1 MRQAIQ
7 LKINN
12 DLKSLL
18 RPVICILLVL
28 VMAAPASIAQR
39 AMEKLNRALIAVPAG
54 AGKAFLSWRCL
65 AADPENLSFN
75 LYRQEK
81 GAKKIKI
88 NASPIATVT
97 SFQDSGLDSTK
108 EYAYSLTMLSNSKES
123 ETISS
128 FVFAAHAKR
137 FLSIPLQTPAG
148 YSPNDASVGD
158 LDGDGSY
165 EIILH
170 QTGRG
175 RDNASAGLTDPPI
188 FQAYKLDGTLLWTIN
203 LGKNIREGAHYTQFM
218 VYDLDGDGMA
228 EVCMKTAD
236 GSIDGLGKPIG
247 DSSKDYRNKDGKI
260 LDGPEYFTVFNGR
273 TGAALATAPYLP
285 ARGDIGAWGGRG
297 GNGGNDRSGNRVD
310 RFTACVAYLDGV
322 LPSVVMCRGY
332 YGRTVLAAW
341 DWRGGKLSSR
351 WVFDSENGA
360 NPFSG
365 MGNHNLSVAD
375 VDADGKDEII
385 FGSMC
390 VDDNGKGLYSTGLRH
405 GDAIHVS
412 DLDLSN
418 PGLEVY
424 GVHEIED
431 NTKGAGAAMYD
442 AKTGKILWTS
452 DMDKDVGRGVAADI
466 DPNYPGAEA
475 WGGSEGLKSAKGENI
490 GPSPRSVNF
499 IIQWDGEPLYELL
512 NGTSIEQWD
521 YQNKQ
526 LIKLLDAREYGCV
539 SNNGSKA
546 NPVLS
551 ADLLGDWREEVIY
564 RSADN
569 KELRIFSTN
578 LPTTHKFYSLMQ
590 DPQYRLSVAWQN
602 VGYNQPPHTGFFMGH
617 GMQQPPKPDA
627 VEVKSQNSKVKK

>member
-1 MRQAIQ
+1 MKKRRG
-7 LKINN
+7 LF
-12 DLKSLL
+12 DPSS
-18 RPVICILLVL
+18 LVL
-28 VMAAPASIAQR
+28 VLIIVCANQVVIAQR
-39 AMEKLNRALIAVPAG
+39 VMEKLNRALVVLPVA
-54 AGKAFLSWRCL
+54 AGKSFVSWRSL
-65 AADPENLSFN
+65 ATDPESLAFN

-81 GAKKIKI
+81 GAKKVKC
-88 NASPIATVT
+88 NLSPIIWVT
-97 SFQDSGLDSTK
+97 NFQDNGLDSSKT
-108 EYAYSLTMLSNSKES
+108 YSYSLTALNNGVES
-123 ETISS
+123 EPIGS
-128 FVFAAHAKR
+128 FEFASNAKR
-137 FLSIPLQTPAG
+137 YLSIPLQTPAG
-148 YSPNDASVGD
+148 YTPNDASVGD
-158 LDGDGSY
+158 LDGDGGY

-170 QTGRG
+170 QTSGG
-175 RDNASAGLTDPPI
+175 RDNASAGFTDPPI
-188 FQAYKLDGTLLWTIN
+188 FQAYKMDGSLLWTIN

-218 VYDLDGDGMA
+218 VFDLDGDGIA

-236 GSIDGLGKPIG
+236 GTVDGLGKTIG
-247 DSSKDYRNKDGKI
+247 DASKDYRNKDGKI
-260 LDGPEYFTVFNGR
+260 LDGPEYFTVFDGR

-285 ARGDIGAWGGRG
+285 ARGDISAWGGRG
-297 GNGGNDRSGNRVD
+297 GNGGNDRNGNRVD

-341 DWRGGKLSSR
+341 DWRAGKLSSR

-375 VDADGKDEII
+375 VDSDGKDEII

-412 DLDLSN
+412 DLDLTN

-452 DMDKDVGRGVAADI
+452 EMDQDVGRGVAADI

-475 WGGSEGLKSAKGENI
+475 WGGSEGLKSANGERI
-490 GPSPRSVNF
+490 GASPRSVNF
-499 IIQWDGEPLYELL
+499 IIQWDGEPIYELL
-512 NGTSIEQWD
+512 NGTNIERWD

-526 LIKLLDAREYGCV
+526 LVKLLDAREYGCV
-539 SNNGSKA
+539 SNNGTKA

-569 KELRIFSTN
+569 QELRIFSTII
-578 LPTTHKFYSLMQ
+578 PTKHRFYCLMQ

-602 VGYNQPPHTGFFMGH
+602 VGYNQPPHTGFYMGH
-617 GMQQPPKPDA
+617 GMGKPPKPNA
-627 VEVKSQNSKVKK
+627 VDIKK

>member
-1 MRQAIQ
+1 MSQRIHHSV
-7 LKINN
+7 NN
-12 DLKSLL
+12 NPKSLVL
-18 RPVICILLVL
+18 PVICLLLVL
-28 VMAAPASIAQR
+28 ALHTRVAIAQR
-39 AMEKLNRALIAVPAG
+39 VMEKLNRALVAVPDG

-65 AADPENLSFN
+65 ATDPENLSFN

-88 NASPIATVT
+88 NASPINSVT
-97 SFQDSGLDSTK
+97 SFLDSGLDSIK
-108 EYAYSLTMLSNSKES
+108 EYAYSITLLSNGKES
-123 ETISS
+123 EPVSK
-128 FVFAAHAKR
+128 FVFAANAQR
-137 FLSIPLQTPAG
+137 YLSIPLQTPAG

-158 LDGDGSY
+158 LDGDGGY

-175 RDNASAGLTDPPI
+175 RDNASAGFSDAPI
-188 FQAYKLDGTLLWTIN
+188 FQAYHLDGTLLWTIN

-218 VYDLDGDGMA
+218 VYDLDGDGIA

-236 GSIDGLGKPIG
+236 GTIDGLGKPIG

-260 LDGPEYFTVFNGR
+260 LDGPEYFTVFDGK

-385 FGSMC
+385 FGAMC

-424 GVHEIED
+424 GVHEIEEH
-431 NTKGAGAAMYD
+431 TKGAGAAMYD

-452 DMDKDVGRGVAADI
+452 EMDQDVGRGVAADI
-466 DPNYPGAEA
+466 DPTYPGAEA
-475 WGGSEGLKSAKGENI
+475 WGGSEGLKSAKGERI
-490 GPSPRSVNF
+490 GVAPRSVNF
-499 IIQWDGEPLYELL
+499 IIQWDGEPIYELL
-512 NGTSIEQWD
+512 NGTSIEKWD
-521 YQNKQ
+521 YNSKQ
-526 LIKLLDAREYGCV
+526 LVRMLDARTYGCV
-539 SNNGSKA
+539 SNNGTKS

-578 LPTTHKFYSLMQ
+578 LPTTRKFYSLMQ

-602 VGYNQPPHTGFFMGH
+602 VGYNQPPHTSFFMGH
-617 GMQQPPKPDA
+617 EMQQPPKPNA
-627 VEVKSQNSKVKK
+627 VEAKSLHSKVKK

>member
-1 MRQAIQ
+1 
-7 LKINN
+7 
-12 DLKSLL
+12 
-18 RPVICILLVL
+18 
-28 VMAAPASIAQR
+28 
-39 AMEKLNRALIAVPAG
+39 
-54 AGKAFLSWRCL
+54 
-65 AADPENLSFN
+65 
-75 LYRQEK
+75 
-81 GAKKIKI
+81 
-88 NASPIATVT
+88 
-97 SFQDSGLDSTK
+97 
-108 EYAYSLTMLSNSKES
+108 
-123 ETISS
+123 
-128 FVFAAHAKR
+128 
-137 FLSIPLQTPAG
+137 LSIPLQTPAG

-158 LDGDGSY
+158 LDGDGGY

-175 RDNASAGLTDPPI
+175 RDNASAGFSDAPI
-188 FQAYKLDGTLLWTIN
+188 FQAYHLDGTLLWTIN

-218 VYDLDGDGMA
+218 VYDLDGDGIA

-260 LDGPEYFTVFNGR
+260 LDGPEYFTVFDGK

-285 ARGDIGAWGGRG
+285 ARGDISAWGGRG

-385 FGSMC
+385 FGAMC

-424 GVHEIED
+424 GVHEIEE

-452 DMDKDVGRGVAADI
+452 EMDQDVGRGVAADI
-466 DPNYPGAEA
+466 DPTYPGAEA
-475 WGGSEGLKSAKGENI
+475 WGGSEGLKSAKGERI
-490 GPSPRSVNF
+490 GAAPRSVNF
-499 IIQWDGEPLYELL
+499 IIQWDGEPMYELL
-512 NGTSIEQWD
+512 NGTSIERWD
-521 YQNKQ
+521 YNSKQ
-526 LIKLLDAREYGCV
+526 LVRMLDARNYGCV
-539 SNNGSKA
+539 SNNGTKS

-578 LPTTHKFYSLMQ
+578 LPTTRKFYSLMQ

-602 VGYNQPPHTGFFMGH
+602 VGYNQPPHTSFFMGH
-617 GMQQPPKPDA
+617 EMQQPPTPNA
-627 VEVKSQNSKVKK
+627 VEAKSQHSKLKK

>member
-1 MRQAIQ
+1 MIKNYQPTVKKNAKK
-7 LKINN
+7 LV
-12 DLKSLL
+12 LPALL
-18 RPVICILLVL
+18 LLVSL
-28 VMAAPASIAQR
+28 VIFAQATIAQR
-39 AMEKLNRALIAVPAG
+39 VMEKLNRALVAVPDVN
-54 AGKAFLSWRCL
+54 GKAFLSWRSL
-65 AADPENLSFN
+65 AADNEKLSFN

-88 NASPIATVT
+88 NASPIISTT
-97 SFQDSGLDSTK
+97 SFHDSGLDSTK
-108 EYAYSLTMLSNSKES
+108 EYTYSITMLNNGKES
-123 ETISS
+123 ETAST
-128 FVFAAHAKR
+128 FVFAANAKR
-137 FLSIPLQTPAG
+137 FLSIPLQTPTG
-148 YSPNDASVGD
+148 YTPNDASVGD
-158 LDGDGSY
+158 LDGDGGY

-175 RDNASAGLTDPPI
+175 RDNASAGITDPPI

-218 VYDLDGDGMA
+218 VYDLDGDGIA

-236 GSIDGLGKPIG
+236 GTIDGLGKIIG

-260 LDGPEYFTVFNGR
+260 LDGPEFFTVFDGR
-273 TGAALATAPYLP
+273 SGAALATAPYLP
-285 ARGDIGAWGGRG
+285 ARGGIGAWGGRG

-385 FGSMC
+385 FGAMC
-390 VDDNGKGLYSTGLRH
+390 VDDNGKGLYTTGLRH

-412 DLDLSN
+412 DLDLNN

-431 NTKGAGAAMYD
+431 NTKGAGTALYD
-442 AKTGKILWTS
+442 AKTGKILWTG

-466 DPNYPGAEA
+466 DPTYPGAEA
-475 WGGSEGLKSAKGENI
+475 WGGSEGLKSAKGESI
-490 GPSPRSVNF
+490 GAAPRSVNF

-512 NGTSIEQWD
+512 NGTSIEKWD

-526 LIKLLDAREYGCV
+526 LVKMLDARDYGCV
-539 SNNGSKA
+539 SNNGTKS

-564 RSADN
+564 RTADN

-578 LPTTHKFYSLMQ
+578 IPTTRKMYSLMQ

-602 VGYNQPPHTGFFMGH
+602 VGYNQPPHTSFYMGD
-617 GMQQPPKPDA
+617 GMQQPPRPNT
-627 VEVKSQNSKVKK
+627 VEVKSQKSKVKK

>member
-12 DLKSLL
+12 NLKSLL

-39 AMEKLNRALIAVPAG
+39 AMEKLNRALMAVPAG
-54 AGKAFLSWRCL
+54 AGKAFLSWRSL

-128 FVFAAHAKR
+128 FVFAANAKR

-158 LDGDGSY
+158 LDGDGGY

-218 VYDLDGDGMA
+218 VYDLDGDGIA

-260 LDGPEYFTVFNGR
+260 LDGPEYFTVFDGR

-452 DMDKDVGRGVAADI
+452 DVDKDVGRGVAADI

-526 LIKLLDAREYGCV
+526 LIKLFDAREYGCV

-578 LPTTHKFYSLMQ
+578 LPTTRKFYSLMQ

-602 VGYNQPPHTGFFMGH
+602 VGYNQPPHTSFFMGD
-617 GMQQPPKPDA
+617 GMKNPPKPHA
-627 VEVKSQNSKVKK
+627 VEVNKKK

>member
-1 MRQAIQ
+1 MSQYIHHSV
-7 LKINN
+7 KNN
-12 DLKSLL
+12 TKSLVL
-18 RPVICILLVL
+18 PVIFLLLVL
-28 VMAAPASIAQR
+28 ALNTRVTIAQR
-39 AMEKLNRALIAVPAG
+39 VMEKLNRALVAVPDG

-88 NASPIATVT
+88 NASPIVSVT
-97 SFQDSGLDSTK
+97 SFLDSGLDSTK
-108 EYAYSLTMLSNSKES
+108 EYAYSITMLSNGKES
-123 ETISS
+123 ETVSS
-128 FVFAAHAKR
+128 FVFAANAKR
-137 FLSIPLQTPAG
+137 YLSIPLQTPAG

-158 LDGDGSY
+158 LDGDGGY

-175 RDNASAGLTDPPI
+175 RDNASAGFSDAPI

-218 VYDLDGDGMA
+218 VFDLDGDGIA

-236 GSIDGLGKPIG
+236 GTIDGLGKPIG

-260 LDGPEYFTVFNGR
+260 LDGPEFFTVFDGR
-273 TGAALATAPYLP
+273 TGAALATVPYLP

-297 GNGGNDRSGNRVD
+297 GNGGNDKSGNRVD

-390 VDDNGKGLYSTGLRH
+390 VDDNGKGLYTTGLRH

-412 DLDLSN
+412 DLDPAN

-431 NTKGAGAAMYD
+431 NTKGAGTAMYD
-442 AKTGKILWTS
+442 AKSGKILWTS

-466 DPNYPGAEA
+466 DPTYPGAEA
-475 WGGSEGLKSAKGENI
+475 WGGSEGLKSAKGESI
-490 GPSPRSVNF
+490 GASPRSVNF

-512 NGTSIEQWD
+512 NGTSIEKWD

-526 LIKLLDAREYGCV
+526 LVKILDAREYGCV
-539 SNNGSKA
+539 SNNGSKS

-551 ADLLGDWREEVIY
+551 GDILGDWREEVIY

-602 VGYNQPPHTGFFMGH
+602 VGYNQPPHTSFFMGD
-617 GMQQPPKPDA
+617 GMKNPPKPHA
-627 VEVKSQNSKVKK
+627 VEVNKKK

>member
-1 MRQAIQ
+1 M
-7 LKINN
+7 
-12 DLKSLL
+12 
-18 RPVICILLVL
+18 PVICLLLVL
-28 VMAAPASIAQR
+28 VQNTQVAIAQR
-39 AMEKLNRALIAVPAG
+39 VMEKLNRALVAVPDG

-88 NASPIATVT
+88 NASPIVSVT
-97 SFQDSGLDSTK
+97 SFLDSGLDSTK
-108 EYAYSLTMLSNSKES
+108 EYDYSITMISNGKES
-123 ETISS
+123 EPVSK
-128 FVFAAHAKR
+128 FVFAANAQR
-137 FLSIPLQTPAG
+137 YLSIPLQTPSG

-158 LDGDGSY
+158 LDGDGGY

-175 RDNASAGLTDPPI
+175 RDNASAGFSDAPI

-218 VYDLDGDGMA
+218 VYDLDGDGIA

-236 GSIDGLGKPIG
+236 GTIDGLGKPIG

-260 LDGPEYFTVFNGR
+260 LDGPEFFTVFDGR

-310 RFTACVAYLDGV
+310 RFTACVAYLDGA

-442 AKTGKILWTS
+442 AKSGKILWTS
-452 DMDKDVGRGVAADI
+452 EMDQDVGRGVAADI
-466 DPNYPGAEA
+466 DPTYPGAEA
-475 WGGSEGLKSAKGENI
+475 WGGSEGLKSAKGERI
-490 GPSPRSVNF
+490 GAAPRSVNF

-512 NGTSIEQWD
+512 NGTSIEKWD

-526 LIKLLDAREYGCV
+526 LVKMLDAREYGCV
-539 SNNGSKA
+539 SNNGSKS

-551 ADLLGDWREEVIY
+551 ADVLGDWREEVIY

-578 LPTTHKFYSLMQ
+578 LPTTRKFYSLMQ

-602 VGYNQPPHTGFFMGH
+602 VGYNQPPHTSFFMGD
-617 GMQQPPKPDA
+617 GMKNPPKPNI
-627 VEVKSQNSKVKK
+627 VEINKKK

>member
-1 MRQAIQ
+1 MNQYIHPTV
-7 LKINN
+7 KKNN
-12 DLKSLL
+12 KSLVL
-18 RPVICILLVL
+18 PVICLLLVF
-28 VMAAPASIAQR
+28 VITIPVTIAQR
-39 AMEKLNRALIAVPAG
+39 VMEKLNRALVAVPDG
-54 AGKAFLSWRCL
+54 AGKAYLSWRSL
-65 AADPENLSFN
+65 AADPEKLSFN

-88 NASPIATVT
+88 NASPIASVT
-97 SFQDSGLDSTK
+97 SFLDSGLDSTK
-108 EYAYSLTMLSNSKES
+108 EYTYSITMISNGKES
-123 ETISS
+123 ESVSS
-128 FVFAAHAKR
+128 FVFAANAKR
-137 FLSIPLQTPAG
+137 FLSIPLQTPTG

-158 LDGDGSY
+158 LDGDGGY

-175 RDNASAGLTDPPI
+175 RDNASAGFSDAPI
-188 FQAYKLDGTLLWTIN
+188 FQAYHLDGTLLWTIN

-218 VYDLDGDGMA
+218 VYDLDGDGIA

-260 LDGPEYFTVFNGR
+260 LDGPEYFTVFDGK

-285 ARGDIGAWGGRG
+285 ARGDIGGWGGRG

-424 GVHEIED
+424 GVHEIEE

-452 DMDKDVGRGVAADI
+452 EMDQDVGRGVAADI
-466 DPNYPGAEA
+466 DPTYPGAEA
-475 WGGSEGLKSAKGENI
+475 WGGSEGLKSAKGERI
-490 GPSPRSVNF
+490 GAAPRSVNF
-499 IIQWDGEPLYELL
+499 IIQWDGEPMYELL
-512 NGTSIEQWD
+512 NGTSIEKWD

-526 LIKLLDAREYGCV
+526 LVRMLDARVYGCV
-539 SNNGSKA
+539 SNNGTKS

-551 ADLLGDWREEVIY
+551 ADLFGDWREEVIY

-617 GMQQPPKPDA
+617 GMQQPPKPNA
-627 VEVKSQNSKVKK
+627 VEAKNQHSKVKK

>member
-1 MRQAIQ
+1 MSHHIHHTV
-7 LKINN
+7 KNIT
-12 DLKSLL
+12 KSIVL
-18 RPVICILLVL
+18 PVICLLLVL
-28 VMAAPASIAQR
+28 VQNTQVAIAQR
-39 AMEKLNRALIAVPAG
+39 VMEKLNRALVAVPDG

-88 NASPIATVT
+88 NASPIVSVT
-97 SFQDSGLDSTK
+97 SFLDSGLDSTK
-108 EYAYSLTMLSNSKES
+108 EYDYSITMISNGKES
-123 ETISS
+123 EPVSK
-128 FVFAAHAKR
+128 FVFAANAQR
-137 FLSIPLQTPAG
+137 YLSIPLQTPSG

-158 LDGDGSY
+158 LDGDGGY

-175 RDNASAGLTDPPI
+175 RDNASAGFSDAPI

-218 VYDLDGDGMA
+218 VYDLDGDGIA

-236 GSIDGLGKPIG
+236 GTIDGLGKPIG

-260 LDGPEYFTVFNGR
+260 LDGPEFFTVFDGR

-310 RFTACVAYLDGV
+310 RFTACVAYLDGA

-442 AKTGKILWTS
+442 AKSGKILWTS
-452 DMDKDVGRGVAADI
+452 EMDQDVGRGVAADI
-466 DPNYPGAEA
+466 DPTYPGAEA
-475 WGGSEGLKSAKGENI
+475 WGGSEGLKSAKGERI
-490 GPSPRSVNF
+490 GAAPRSVNF

-512 NGTSIEQWD
+512 NGTSIEKWD

-526 LIKLLDAREYGCV
+526 LVKMLDAREYGCV
-539 SNNGSKA
+539 SNNGSKS

-551 ADLLGDWREEVIY
+551 ADVLGDWREEVIY

-578 LPTTHKFYSLMQ
+578 LPTTRKFYSLMQ

-602 VGYNQPPHTGFFMGH
+602 VGYNQPPHTSFFMGD
-617 GMQQPPKPDA
+617 GMKNPPKPNI
-627 VEVKSQNSKVKK
+627 VEINKKK

>member
-1 MRQAIQ
+1 MSQHLQSSVVNKTKSIV
-7 LKINN
+7 LTVF
-12 DLKSLL
+12 SLL
-18 RPVICILLVL
+18 LVFAIS
-28 VMAAPASIAQR
+28 VQVTIAQR
-39 AMEKLNRALIAVPAG
+39 VMEKLNRALVAVPDG
-54 AGKAFLSWRCL
+54 AGKAFLSWRSL

-88 NASPIATVT
+88 NASPIVSVT
-97 SFQDSGLDSTK
+97 SFLDSGLDSTK
-108 EYAYSLTMLSNSKES
+108 EYAYNITLLSNGKES
-123 ETISS
+123 ETVSS
-128 FVFAAHAKR
+128 FVFAANAKR
-137 FLSIPLQTPAG
+137 FLSIPLQTPTG

-158 LDGDGSY
+158 LDGDGGY

-188 FQAYKLDGTLLWTIN
+188 FQAYKLDGTLIWTIN

-218 VYDLDGDGMA
+218 VYDLDGDGIA

-236 GSIDGLGKPIG
+236 GTIDGLGKPIG

-260 LDGPEYFTVFNGR
+260 LDGPEFFTVFDGR
-273 TGAALATAPYLP
+273 NGAALATVPYLP

-297 GNGGNDRSGNRVD
+297 GNGGNDKSGNRVD

-385 FGSMC
+385 FGAMC
-390 VDDNGKGLYSTGLRH
+390 VDDNGMGLYSTGLRH

-424 GVHEIED
+424 GVHEIEE

-452 DMDKDVGRGVAADI
+452 EMDQDVGRGVAADI
-466 DPNYPGAEA
+466 DPTYPGAEA
-475 WGGSEGLKSAKGENI
+475 WGGSEGLKSAKGDRI
-490 GPSPRSVNF
+490 GAAPRSVNF

-512 NGTSIEQWD
+512 NGTSIEKWD

-526 LIKLLDAREYGCV
+526 LVKMLDAREYGCV
-539 SNNGSKA
+539 SNNGSKS

-551 ADLLGDWREEVIY
+551 ADILGDWREEVIY
-564 RSADN
+564 RSVDN

-578 LPTTHKFYSLMQ
+578 LPTTRKFYSLMQ

-602 VGYNQPPHTGFFMGH
+602 VGYNQPPHTGFFMGD
-617 GMQQPPKPDA
+617 GMKQPPKPDA
-627 VEVKSQNSKVKK
+627 MEVKSQKSKVKK

>member
-1 MRQAIQ
+1 MSQHIHPTV
-7 LKINN
+7 KNN
-12 DLKSLL
+12 TKSLVL
-18 RPVICILLVL
+18 PVICLLLVL
-28 VMAAPASIAQR
+28 ALNTRVTIAQR
-39 AMEKLNRALIAVPAG
+39 VMEKLNRALVAIPDG

-65 AADPENLSFN
+65 AADSENLSFN

-88 NASPIATVT
+88 NASPIVSVT
-97 SFQDSGLDSTK
+97 SFLDSGLDSTK
-108 EYAYSLTMLSNSKES
+108 EYAYSITMINNGKES
-123 ETISS
+123 ETVAS
-128 FVFAAHAKR
+128 FVFAANAKI
-137 FLSIPLQTPAG
+137 FLSIPLQTPTG

-158 LDGDGSY
+158 LDGDGGY

-175 RDNASAGLTDPPI
+175 RDNASAGFSDAPI

-218 VYDLDGDGMA
+218 VYDLDGDGIA

-236 GSIDGLGKPIG
+236 GTIDGLGKPIG

-260 LDGPEYFTVFNGR
+260 LDGLEFFTVFDGR
-273 TGAALATAPYLP
+273 TGAALATVPYLP

-297 GNGGNDRSGNRVD
+297 GNGGNDKSGNRVD

-385 FGSMC
+385 FGAMC

-424 GVHEIED
+424 GVHEIEE

-466 DPNYPGAEA
+466 DPTYPGAEA
-475 WGGSEGLKSAKGENI
+475 WGGSEGLKSAKGESI
-490 GPSPRSVNF
+490 GASPRSVNF

-512 NGTSIEQWD
+512 NGTSIEKWD

-526 LIKLLDAREYGCV
+526 LVKMLDAREYGCV
-539 SNNGSKA
+539 SNNGSKS

-578 LPTTHKFYSLMQ
+578 LPTTRKFYSLMQ

-602 VGYNQPPHTGFFMGH
+602 VGYNQPPHTSFFMGD
-617 GMQQPPKPDA
+617 GMKNPPKPHA
-627 VEVKSQNSKVKK
+627 VEVNKKK

>member
-1 MRQAIQ
+1 MIQ
-7 LKINN
+7 HIQPKVNHN
-12 DLKSLL
+12 TKSLI
-18 RPVICILLVL
+18 RTIICIVLVL
-28 VMAAPASIAQR
+28 VMTAPESIAQR
-39 AMEKLNRALIAVPAG
+39 VMEKLNRALVAVPSG
-54 AGKAFLSWRCL
+54 TGKAFLSWRCL

-88 NASPIATVT
+88 NASPIVSVT
-97 SFQDSGLDSTK
+97 SFLDSGLDSTK
-108 EYAYSLTMLSNSKES
+108 EYAYSITMISNGKES
-123 ETISS
+123 ETVAS
-128 FVFAAHAKR
+128 FVFAANAKR
-137 FLSIPLQTPAG
+137 FLSIPLQTPTG

-158 LDGDGSY
+158 LDGDGGY

-175 RDNASAGLTDPPI
+175 RDNASAGFSDAPI
-188 FQAYKLDGTLLWTIN
+188 FQAYKLDGTLIWTIN

-218 VYDLDGDGMA
+218 VYDLDGDGIA

-236 GSIDGLGKPIG
+236 GTIDGLGKPIG

-260 LDGPEYFTVFNGR
+260 LDGPEFFTVFDGR
-273 TGAALATAPYLP
+273 TGAALATVPYLP

-385 FGSMC
+385 FGAMC

-442 AKTGKILWTS
+442 AKSGKILWTS
-452 DMDKDVGRGVAADI
+452 EMDQDVGRGVAADI
-466 DPNYPGAEA
+466 DPTYPGAEA
-475 WGGSEGLKSAKGENI
+475 WGGSEGLKSAKGERI
-490 GPSPRSVNF
+490 GAAPRSVNF
-499 IIQWDGEPLYELL
+499 IIQWDGEPMYELL
-512 NGTSIEQWD
+512 NGTSIEKWD

-526 LIKLLDAREYGCV
+526 LVKMLDAREYGCV
-539 SNNGSKA
+539 SNNGSKS

-578 LPTTHKFYSLMQ
+578 LPTMRKFYSLMQ

-602 VGYNQPPHTGFFMGH
+602 VGYNQPPHTSFFMGD
-617 GMQQPPKPDA
+617 GMKNPPKPHA
-627 VEVKSQNSKVKK
+627 VEVNKKK

>member
-1 MRQAIQ
+1 M
-7 LKINN
+7 K
-12 DLKSLL
+12 KTKKPLL
-18 RPVICILLVL
+18 ICSILWLLTIVL
-28 VMAAPASIAQR
+28 FSHVAIAQR
-39 AMEKLNRALIAVPAG
+39 VMEKLNRALVVVPDG
-54 AGKAFLSWRCL
+54 AGKSFISWRSL
-65 AADPENLSFN
+65 AADPETLAFN

-81 GAKKIKI
+81 GGKKIKC
-88 NASPIATVT
+88 NAFPITKTT
-97 SFQDSGLDSTK
+97 SFQDSGLDTLK
-108 EYAYSLTMLSNSKES
+108 QFVYSLTAISSGKES
-123 ETISS
+123 ETLSE
-128 FVFAAHAKR
+128 FVFAANAKR
-137 FLSIPLQTPAG
+137 YLSIPLQTPVG
-148 YSPNDASVGD
+148 YTPNDASVGD

-175 RDNASAGLTDPPI
+175 RDNASAGFTDPPI
-188 FQAYKLDGTLLWTIN
+188 FQAYQLDGTLLWTIN

-218 VYDLDGDGMA
+218 VYDLDGDGIA
-228 EVCMKTAD
+228 ELCMKTAD
-236 GSIDGLGKPIG
+236 GTIDGLGKPIG
-247 DSSKDYRNKDGKI
+247 DSTKDYRNKDGKI
-260 LDGPEYFTVFNGR
+260 LDGPEYFTVFDGK

-285 ARGDIGAWGGRG
+285 ARGDIGGWGGRG
-297 GNGGNDRSGNRVD
+297 GNGGNDKSGNRVD

-412 DLDLSN
+412 DLDPAN

-475 WGGSEGLKSAKGENI
+475 WGGSEGLKSAKGESI
-490 GPSPRSVNF
+490 GAAPRSVNF

-512 NGTSIEQWD
+512 NGTSIEKWD
-521 YQNKQ
+521 YSNKQ
-526 LIKLLDAREYGCV
+526 LVRMLDAREYGCV
-539 SNNGSKA
+539 SNNGSKS

-578 LPTTHKFYSLMQ
+578 LPTTHKFYALMQ

-602 VGYNQPPHTGFFMGH
+602 VGYNQPPHTSFFMGN
-617 GMQQPPKPDA
+617 GMQQPPKPNA
-627 VEVKSQNSKVKK
+627 VEAKSQILKVKK